1 VLGGEHGPH
10 REIVLLNA
18 AAALTVGGAVDGLAE
33 GIELAA
39 AAIDDG
45 RATDLLERLK
55 RRSSELANG

>member
-1 VLGGEHGPH
+1 M
-10 REIVLLNA
+10 LLNA